1 MILKIVNF
9 DYLIGKIKLN
19 KMIIGQT
26 IEDLL
31 QQIQENISKTEF
43 KPSSSI

>member
-1 MILKIVNF
+1 MIV
-9 DYLIGKIKLN
+9 
-19 KMIIGQT
+19 GQT

-43 KPSSSI
+43 KPASSIKQ